1 MESRDRKSAKDYYSD
16 VLFENL
22 LNAVFKKYK
31 GYNGVKG
38 IIKFKVE
45 SKEEAIR
52 LQEFFGA
59 RLERMI
65 RPGTVLEVP
74 MKFFAEDINQGY
86 HLNIPE
92 LYELLY
98 GKVLLT
104 KAERKVLKEQ
114 AWHLVFEQAKTNFAK
129 YTKSNNA
136 LSILE
141 NKTFNWF
148 KRLHDG
154 KAPGYRVIQ
163 HAIRNQANPTELIF
177 YCLKALWYLFVKYE
191 EMLEIKGIHVT
202 WIRLPIFAEFITGN
216 DAHAFDKNFATGRLL
231 EHALEEMCRLRLTSG
246 EIASN
251 DDLLVPDYLRRR
263 NIYQSSGIRLDDVSS
278 RVDVFI
284 IDNYYGKTVRTYSL
298 NELNNR
304 QDWLKPAANLYIFEN
319 PSIFSYLVDETLH
332 FLDTKQIKLDQIP
345 DHFPILVCTSG
356 QAHDAAKVFID
367 RHLKINPNCK
377 VYYSGDFDT
386 PGLQMVEIL
395 QRLGNIQ
402 VLRMDAETYQNKVH
416 LRNLSLHEHDIRTLK
431 ATKGDLPKAMV
442 KARKKVYQEAI
453 TKELGEDWL
462 QLIEQIFS
470 DQ

>member
-1 MESRDRKSAKDYYSD
+1 MESRDRKSAKDYYND
-16 VLFENL
+16 VLLKNL
-22 LNAVFKKYK
+22 LNAVFEKYK
-31 GYNGVKG
+31 GYNGVRG
-38 IIKFKVE
+38 IIKFKVD
-45 SKEEAIR
+45 SKEEATR

-59 RLERMI
+59 RLKRMI
-65 RPGTVLEVP
+65 RVGMVVEVP
-74 MKFFAEDINQGY
+74 MKLFAEDIAQGY
-86 HLNIPE
+86 NLDIPE

-98 GKVLLT
+98 EEVLLT
-104 KAERKVLKEQ
+104 KAEQKLLKEQ
-114 AWHLVFEQAKTNFAK
+114 DWHLVFEQAKINFSEYTNSSETIQF
-129 YTKSNNA
+129 
-136 LSILE
+136 LE
-141 NKTFNWF
+141 SKTFNWYQ
-148 KRLHDG
+148 RLYDG
-154 KAPGYRVIQ
+154 KAPGYRVVQ
-163 HAIRNQANPTELIF
+163 HAIRTGSNPAELIF
-177 YCLKALWYLFVKYE
+177 CCLKALWYLFVKYE

-231 EHALEEMCRLRLTSG
+231 EHALEDMYRLRLNSG
-246 EIASN
+246 EIIAN
-251 DDLLVPDYLRRR
+251 AELLVPDFLRRR
-263 NIYQSSGIRLDDVSS
+263 NIYQHSGIRLDDVSS

-284 IDNYYGKTVRTYSL
+284 IDNYYGKTVRTFNL

-304 QDWLKPAANLYIFEN
+304 QNWLNHADLYVFEN

-332 FLDTKQIKLDQIP
+332 FLETKQIKLEQIP
-345 DHFPILVCTSG
+345 EHFPILVCTSG
-356 QAHDAAKVFID
+356 QAHDAAKIFID
-367 RHLKINPNCK
+367 QHIKVNPNCK

-386 PGLQMVEIL
+386 PGLQMLETL

-416 LRNLSLHEHDIRTLK
+416 LRNLSLHEQDIRTLK

-453 TKELGEDWL
+453 TKELGEDWI